1 MTTARDGTPNY
12 YAKLAIEP
20 VDFISEN
27 NIQWHEGN
35 IIKYVVRWRDKNG
48 IEDLLKAK
56 VYLDMLIEKE
66 SNK

>member
-1 MTTARDGTPNY
+1 MTNARDGTPDY
-12 YAKLAIEP
+12 YARIEP

-35 IIKYVVRWRDKNG
+35 IIKYVVRWREKNG

-56 VYLDMLIEKE
+56 IYLDMLIEKV